1 MTTAMLNARKITGQC
16 DPDYTWL
23 QVAGVDYSRCLPW
36 VCVDC
41 RTGTIH
47 TFANSDDARA
57 FAASEGIEFF
67 L

>member
-1 MTTAMLNARKITGQC
+1 MSTVMLNAEKISNQSN
-16 DPDYTWL
+16 PAFTWL
-23 QVAGVDYSRCLPW
+23 QVAGVDNARYLPW

-47 TFANSDDARA
+47 SFKTVDDARA